1 MLLAA
6 AAADIRPRDD
16 NGERPPHHVIIQQI
30 YRSHKDV
37 DRYRPPEQLIWG
49 HLIYIADERESTV
62 NERSHKMYTTLDR
75 YEVSKNILLYRQNTR
90 LRHELQVQLFHKI

>member
-75 YEVSKNILLYRQNTR
+75 YKVSKKHPALPTKHTIETR
-90 LRHELQVQLFHKI
+90 VTSATLP